1 MGRGGKRGGGE
12 KEGLAI
18 ALISYHCGG
27 LQTVQLWIL
36 SQSNPFCHFLKVANR
51 YQSTT

>member
-18 ALISYHCGG
+18 AFISYHCGR

-36 SQSNPFCHFLKVANR
+36 SQSNPFLSFFEGC
-51 YQSTT
+51 